1 MADNSY
7 PKNFRLLSA
16 SDFNYLKRGASS
28 FKHRHFRIF
37 YKSSRTSS
45 SKNSRLGIA
54 VSKKVGK
61 AHDRNLCKR
70 VVREQFRKSSLK
82 DDCSIDLLVTI
93 SPFFFKNTVNHKKE
107 LADSIDFAFS
117 QLVKFSKDSLT

>member
-1 MADNSY
+1 MADSSY

-16 SDFNYLKRGASS
+16 TDFNYLKKGASS

-37 YKSSRTSS
+37 YKNSRISS

-70 VVREQFRKSSLK
+70 VIREQFRKSRLK
-82 DDCSIDLLVTI
+82 DEYSFDLLVTV
-93 SPFFFKNTVNHKKE
+93 SPFFFKNTVNHKQE
-107 LADSIDFAFS
+107 LAESIDFAFN